1 VVIRFTVVSVLM
13 LTSNT
18 LGADDSHD
26 GNWWRRQL
34 PVLRSAYIVGMMDGS
49 VLGTSLMRDP
59 AKASSQPQ
67 LYQAQGEIDL
77 ARRLSEFFLNMTA
90 GQLVDG
96 MDKFYE
102 DFPNRSIP
110 VGFAIEV
117 IVRDIKG
124 VTKTEIE
131 ELTLKLRQ
139 EAQVI
144 K

>member
-1 VVIRFTVVSVLM
+1 
-13 LTSNT
+13 
-18 LGADDSHD
+18 
-26 GNWWRRQL
+26 
-34 PVLRSAYIVGMMDGS
+34 
-49 VLGTSLMRDP
+49 
-59 AKASSQPQ
+59 
-67 LYQAQGEIDL
+67 
-77 ARRLSEFFLNMTA
+77 MTA